1 VFPAIPVT
9 FQKMVR
15 CGIDRPSSMVKSG
28 AVAERLV
35 SRQGAM
41 KRVAALI
48 RKANF
53 CRFIAMQQGF
63 LHLRFWQVVA

>member
-1 VFPAIPVT
+1 
-9 FQKMVR
+9 
-15 CGIDRPSSMVKSG
+15 MVKAG